1 MAAAVAPAAGAAAR
15 AGGDVDETALDHLRL
30 ALGVV
35 LAAALALPLSAQTK
49 QPTAF
54 PTPESAVRALV
65 HAARADTVDELLALF
80 GSGGEAL
87 LASSDPVT
95 ARRNRDTFLVAFAE
109 EWRVQD
115 LAAGRKELV
124 VGHESWPFP
133 VPLVKTTR
141 GWVFDVAAGKEEILD
156 RRIGRNELAAIE
168 TCRTYVR
175 VQYAYAS
182 TGTTASRPASTRR
195 SLPATPA
202 GRTACTGQSKTG
214 QPRSPLGDLI
224 AKAADDGQARDTTAA
239 TSVTRTPFHGYYFRI
254 LSAQGAAASGGAKNY
269 LDSGDMRGGFA
280 LVAWPAR
287 YNASGVMTF
296 VVNQDGVVFE
306 KDLGPETSTKAS
318 TLTRFDPDLT
328 WHTAF
333 HPATRTGTPSPR

>member
-1 MAAAVAPAAGAAAR
+1 MRPHSIVLAW
-15 AGGDVDETALDHLRL
+15 
-30 ALGVV
+30 ALGV
-35 LAAALALPLSAQTK
+35 ALALPLSAQTK
-49 QPTAF
+49 QPMAF
-54 PTPESAVRALV
+54 PTPESAARALA
-65 HAARADTVDELLALF
+65 HAAKADGMDELLAIF
-80 GSGGEAL
+80 GSGGDKV
-87 LASSDPVT
+87 LATSDPVT
-95 ARRNRDTFLVAFAE
+95 ARRNRETFAVAFAE

-124 VGHESWPFP
+124 IGHESWPFP
-133 VPLVKTTR
+133 VPLVKTAR
-141 GWVFDVAAGKEEILD
+141 GWGFDVVAGKEEILD

-182 TGTTASRPASTRR
+182 TGHDGK
-195 SLPATPA
+195 PA
-202 GRTACTGQSKTG
+202 GLYAQKFGSDAGRQNGLYWPAAAG

-224 AKAADDGQARDTTAA
+224 AKAADDGQARDATAA
-239 TSVTRTPFHGYYFRI
+239 TSAARTAFHGYYFRI

-269 LDSGDMRGGFA
+269 VDGGDMRGGFA
-280 LVAWPAR
+280 LVAWPAE
-287 YNASGVMTF
+287 YDASGVMTF

-318 TLTRFDPDLT
+318 TLTHFDPDLT

>member
-1 MAAAVAPAAGAAAR
+1 MRSHSIVLA
-15 AGGDVDETALDHLRL
+15 L
-30 ALGVV
+30 ALGV
-35 LAAALALPLSAQTK
+35 ALAVPLSAQMK

-54 PTPESAVRALV
+54 PTPEA
-65 HAARADTVDELLALF
+65 AARALAHAAKAEGMDELLAIF
-80 GSGGEAL
+80 GTGGEKV

-95 ARRNRDTFLVAFAE
+95 ARRNRETFAVAFAE

-124 VGHESWPFP
+124 IGHESWPFP

-141 GWVFDVAAGKEEILD
+141 GWMFDVVAGKEEILD

-182 TGTTASRPASTRR
+182 TGHDGK
-195 SLPATPA
+195 PA
-202 GRTACTGQSKTG
+202 GLYAQKFASDTGTQNGLYWAATAG

-224 AKAADDGQARDTTAA
+224 AKAADDGQARDTTAT
-239 TSVTRTPFHGYYFRI
+239 TSAARTPFHGYYFRI

-269 LDSGDMRGGFA
+269 VDGGDMRGGFA
-280 LVAWPAR
+280 LVAWPAE
-287 YNASGVMTF
+287 YDASGVMTF

-306 KDLGPETSTKAS
+306 KDLGPETSTKAP

-333 HPATRTGTPSPR
+333 HPTTRSGTPSPR

>member
-1 MAAAVAPAAGAAAR
+1 MRSRSIILA
-15 AGGDVDETALDHLRL
+15 L
-30 ALGVV
+30 ALG
-35 LAAALALPLSAQTK
+35 AALALPLSAQTK

-54 PTPESAVRALV
+54 PTPESAARALA
-65 HAARADTVDELLALF
+65 HAARADGMDELLAIF
-80 GSGGEAL
+80 GTGGEKVM
-87 LASSDPVT
+87 ASSDPVT
-95 ARRNRDTFLVAFAE
+95 ARRNRETFAVAFAE
-109 EWRVQD
+109 EWRLQD

-124 VGHESWPFP
+124 IGHESWPFP

-141 GWVFDVAAGKEEILD
+141 GWVFDVVAGKEEILD

-182 TGTTASRPASTRR
+182 TGHDGKPAGLYAQKFASDAGRQNG
-195 SLPATPA
+195 LYWPATA
-202 GRTACTGQSKTG
+202 G

-224 AKAADDGQARDTTAA
+224 AKAADDGQARDATAP
-239 TSVTRTPFHGYYFRI
+239 TSTSRTPFHGYYFRI

-269 LDSGDMRGGFA
+269 LESGDMRGGFA
-280 LVAWPAR
+280 LVAWPAE
-287 YNASGVMTF
+287 YDASGVMTF

-333 HPATRTGTPSPR
+333 LPAKPTGSPSPR